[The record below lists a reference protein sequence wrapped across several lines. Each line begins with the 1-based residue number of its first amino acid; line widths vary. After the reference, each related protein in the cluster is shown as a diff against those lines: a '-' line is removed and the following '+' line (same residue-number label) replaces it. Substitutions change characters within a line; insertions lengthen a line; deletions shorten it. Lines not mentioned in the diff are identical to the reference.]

1 MLFRTLVDSVSSG
14 TFFRDSNFLC
24 WTHFFLFNVEIG
36 PFYQNKIFLLNPYLY
51 SGSVSLILDPEFL
64 AGTRQFLLSADIFL
78 SENNLFGWIRIKRT
92 PKGVCHEILTFIF
105 DDSNPAGPLINK
117 FKHFRIQFGFR

>member
-14 TFFRDSNFLC
+14 TFFRVSNFLC
-24 WTHFFLFNVEIG
+24 WAHFFCVEIG

-51 SGSVSLILDPEFL
+51 SGSVSLIVEPEFL

>member
-1 MLFRTLVDSVSSG
+1 MLG
-14 TFFRDSNFLC
+14 T
-24 WTHFFLFNVEIG
+24 FFLFNVEIG

-105 DDSNPAGPLINK
+105 DNSNPAGPLINK

>member
-14 TFFRDSNFLC
+14 TFFGFRTFC
-24 WTHFFLFNVEIG
+24 VGHFFCVEIG

-105 DDSNPAGPLINK
+105 DNSNPAGPLINK